1 MTAGE
6 KLVDSQGNEVSLFP
20 LAYLYI
26 SQGEYGNYSHQGI
39 LAMDFLGWGPTGR
52 ILKCPY
58 YAPFSCKV
66 VYHASYYNVWQSLNP
81 VITPTGKRFVSFEVA
96 HDDNPPPL
104 GTTAEQGDLIG
115 YTGTNPPASVTGDHL
130 HLNACSGTYKGF
142 YTVPSGKRQLKNS
155 THLYDTFYVNDTVIQ
170 HNNGY
175 KWKTYEGGI
184 TPTYKKYKFKWV
196 LYANKLRE
204 RNNII

>member
-1 MTAGE
+1 MTPGQ
-6 KLVDSQGNEVSLFP
+6 KMVDSQGNQICLFP
-20 LAYLYI
+20 LSYLYV

-58 YAPFSCKV
+58 YAPFDCKV
-66 VYHASYYNVWQSLNP
+66 VYHDYYYNVWQSTQP
-81 VITPTGKRFVSFEVA
+81 VITPGGKRYVSFEVA

-115 YTGTNPPASVTGDHL
+115 YTGTNGHVTGDHV
-130 HLNACSGTYKGF
+130 HLNSCSGTYKGF
-142 YTVPSGKRQLKNS
+142 YTVSSGKRQLKNS

-170 HNNGY
+170 HSGGY
-175 KWKTYEGGI
+175 KWKTYQGGI

-196 LYANKLRE
+196 LYANKI
-204 RNNII
+204 RNKNV